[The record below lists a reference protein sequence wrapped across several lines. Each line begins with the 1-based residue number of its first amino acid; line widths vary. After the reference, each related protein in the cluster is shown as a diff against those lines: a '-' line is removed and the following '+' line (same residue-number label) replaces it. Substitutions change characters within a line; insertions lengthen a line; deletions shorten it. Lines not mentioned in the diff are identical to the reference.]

1 MMGTVELSAVEAR
14 RIALAA
20 QGFARPRPKAAANL
34 GHVRRLVNRLGAV
47 QIDAVNVLVRSH
59 YLPAY
64 SRLGPYR
71 LELLDHLAY
80 GRRGA
85 FEYWGHAASF
95 LPIDLYPAL
104 RWRMAYYDG
113 HKRWAAA
120 RLRVES
126 KRPGYVDQV
135 LGEVG
140 DRGPVTFG
148 DLTDPGRLEKPKPDL
163 PPSQLWWR
171 WADGKTVLEWLYS
184 TGRLA
189 VAGRRGFERLYDLA
203 ERVIP
208 ADVLTLPALEEE
220 EAQRTLVRHAA
231 SALGVATVADLA
243 DYFRLPVATT
253 RARIHELVDKG
264 ELRPAA
270 VDGWPAGAY
279 LAVDAVSSSVEDVRA
294 LLSPFDS
301 LIWERARTQRL
312 FGFRHSF
319 ELYVPAAKREYGYYV
334 LPFLLGDE
342 LIARVDLKADR
353 AGGALLV
360 QGAYLEPSAT
370 ISETVVAG
378 ELAERLADMA
388 TWLGLERVT
397 VSGRG
402 DLAAQLKRGL
412 MRR

>member
-1 MMGTVELSAVEAR
+1 MAETVELSGAEAR
-14 RIALAA
+14 RIALVA
-20 QGFARPRPKAAANL
+20 QGFARPRPKAGANL
-34 GHVRRLVNRLGAV
+34 GHVRRLVSRLGAV

-71 LELLDHLAY
+71 PELLDHLAY
-80 GRRGA
+80 QLRAA

-95 LPIDLYPAL
+95 VPMDLYPAL
-104 RWRMAYYDG
+104 RWRMAHFDR

-126 KRPGYVDQV
+126 KRPGYVDQIM
-135 LGEVG
+135 GEVS
-140 DRGPVTFG
+140 DRGPLTFG
-148 DLTDPGRLEKPKPDL
+148 DLADPGRLAKPTKDV
-163 PPSQLWWR
+163 PPSALWWR

-208 ADVLTLPALEEE
+208 ADVLSLPAMEED
-220 EAQRTLVRHAA
+220 EAQRTLVRQAA
-231 SALGVATVADLA
+231 SALGVATLADLA
-243 DYFRLPVATT
+243 DYFRLPIATT
-253 RARIHELVDKG
+253 RARIRELVDKG
-264 ELRPAA
+264 ELGPAA
-270 VDGWPAGAY
+270 VEGWSAGAY
-279 LAVDAVSSSVEDVRA
+279 LAVDAIPSPVEDVRA

-319 ELYVPAAKREYGYYV
+319 ELYVPAAKRVYGYYV
-334 LPFLLGDE
+334 LPFLLGDR

-353 AGGALLV
+353 AAKALLV
-360 QGAYLEPSAT
+360 QGAFLEPSAQLRA
-370 ISETVVAG
+370 SAVAG
-378 ELAERLADMA
+378 ELAVQLPEMA
-388 TWLGLERVT
+388 AWLGLERVT
-397 VSGRG
+397 VSSRG
-402 DLAAQLKRGL
+402 DLAAPLKRSL
-412 MRR
+412 R